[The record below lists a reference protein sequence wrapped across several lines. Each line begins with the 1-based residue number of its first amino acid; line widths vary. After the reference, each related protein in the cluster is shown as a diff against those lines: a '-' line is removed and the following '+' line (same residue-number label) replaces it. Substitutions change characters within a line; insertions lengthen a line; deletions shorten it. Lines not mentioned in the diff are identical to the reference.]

1 MPACL
6 HLAGGIPAE
15 DIVESLRA
23 EEDVLES
30 HGLPGG
36 GEDRLEAGRET
47 AVGDAQ
53 AGESVQEVL
62 QKTSRGCQDIGGVV
76 QHSLAA
82 HVEGRLEKS
91 SLIALQPDRKSTR
104 LNSSHRC

>member
-36 GEDRLEAGRET
+36 GEDRLEAGRGT
-47 AVGDAQ
+47 GGGDAQ
-53 AGESVQEVL
+53 AGVSVQEVL
-62 QKTSRGCQDIGGVV
+62 QKTSRGCQDKGSVV
-76 QHSLAA
+76 HYSLAA
-82 HVEGRLEKS
+82 HADGGLGKS
-91 SLIALQPDRKSTR
+91 SGLALLPFV
-104 LNSSHRC
+104 